1 MNYRLY
7 LILVG
12 FLMWF
17 FLDMVEL
24 SFDLIYIGKLGVDIK

>member
-24 SFDLIYIGKLGVDIK
+24 SFDLIGKLGVDIK